1 MALMTFERD
10 YDEARNEYFG
20 LTDDPAKIRKEIDP
34 DRGHL
39 SAQEIADIMEV
50 ACDKIC
56 QYPAEFKDPYDMSR
70 KICASCPLGEKLW
83 EFGDE

>member
-20 LTDDPAKIRKEIDP
+20 LTDDPSKIRKEIDP

-56 QYPAEFKDPYDMSR
+56 KYPEVYKDPDMMQR
-70 KICASCPLGEKLW
+70 AECNSCPLGEKLW